1 MTSVLIASGLL
12 TGGAAFSFTL
22 FFRRG
27 KNLSDKRR
35 SVAAKILSLAFAA
48 CFALRLA
55 MTDVFYDTEALV
67 GIFSKGLNFALVV
80 LRAFTQMCVLALI
93 LAPWFK
99 FRSVKSIVA
108 YAVPVVYFIDMAL
121 FRQNVYAF
129 LGAVSLPTFGFR
141 EVQFAVECVLAFS
154 MGMIELANRIRD
166 RDFDFS
172 KKNILQTLALGTFY
186 LIFAAHGSTLFNLFG
201 GRLGSAK
208 DFSPAHIAMLALTV
222 ALLIAGFAL
231 LRKCS
236 KEFNYFILT
245 SAAVACFMHFWY
257 YYSFPLGFTNLP
269 LHLCHAA
276 VTLMCISFIFKN
288 RAIFAFNYLV
298 NVTGAIFA
306 LILPDSDAQL
316 TSELGVHYFN
326 GHILLV
332 VIPILA
338 VALGVFPRS
347 KIKDVGYCIAVFT
360 GYFLVAGILNAWLVN
375 YDPSVNYF
383 FMNGDNL
390 VKYVAFAARWKN
402 NFIWTFNI
410 GELTFKIYY
419 VYWIAMYVGF
429 IILIFLLWWIY
440 EGMYKVADHHYM
452 LHCILAERSQRKKQ
466 LKELLNGRP
475 VTEPLNPEGT
485 NMISIKHFS
494 KIYSG
499 SSVKSVDDL
508 SLEIKG
514 GEVYGFL
521 GHNGAGKST
530 TIKSLVGIQTITSG
544 TIEVCGYDISKQPLE
559 AKLNIGYVSD
569 NHAVYEQLTGREYIN
584 YVADL
589 YLVSKEDR
597 EKRIDKYVRMF
608 NLVDA
613 IDKEIKGYSH
623 GMKQKIVVIASLIHN
638 PKVWV
643 LDEPLTGLDPASSY
657 QIKECMREH
666 ANNGN
671 IVFFSS
677 HVIEVVEK
685 ICDKICI
692 IAKGRLVGEWK
703 ISELEKQG
711 LNLEELYMKYVYLA
725 ASTATDT
732 ETVAAGGASDA
743 SDAGKAD

>member
-1 MTSVLIASGLL
+1 MTSVLLVSGLSV
-12 TGGAAFSFTL
+12 GGFAFLFTL
-22 FFRRG
+22 FFKRG
-27 KNLSDKRR
+27 ENLSQKKW
-35 SVAAKILSLAFAA
+35 SVAAKIISVAFAA

-55 MTDVFYDTEALV
+55 MNDVFYSTEALV
-67 GIFSKGLNFALVV
+67 GIFSKGLNFVLVAIRAL
-80 LRAFTQMCVLALI
+80 TQMCVVAVM
-93 LAPWFK
+93 LAPWFRL
-99 FRSVKSIVA
+99 RSVKNIVA
-108 YAVPVVYFIDMAL
+108 YAVPVVYLINMIM
-121 FRQNVYAF
+121 FRENVYAF
-129 LGAVSLPTFGFR
+129 LGAVELPTFGFR
-141 EVQFAVECVLAFS
+141 EIQFAIECVIAFS
-154 MGMIELANRIRD
+154 FGVAELAKRIREK
-166 RDFDFS
+166 DFDLS
-172 KKNILQTLALGTFY
+172 KRNIFITIALGAFY
-186 LIFAAHGSTLFNLFG
+186 LVFAAHGCTLFNLFG
-201 GRLGSAK
+201 AKLGAVK
-208 DFSPAHIAMLALTV
+208 DFSPTHIVMLALT
-222 ALLIAGFAL
+222 LIVLVSGYLF
-231 LRKCS
+231 LRRQNA
-236 KEFNYFILT
+236 EWRYFILT
-245 SAAVACFMHFWY
+245 SAAVTCFMNFWY
-257 YYSFPLGFTNLP
+257 YYQFPLPLTELP

-276 VTLMCISFIFKN
+276 VTLMLISFVFKN

-306 LILPDSDAQL
+306 LLLPDVETQL
-316 TSELGVHYFN
+316 TSELGVHFFN
-326 GHILLV
+326 SHILLIV
-332 VIPILA
+332 VPVLA
-338 VALGVFPRS
+338 VALGVFPRP
-347 KIKDVGYCIAVFT
+347 KLKDIGYCIAVFS
-360 GYFLVAGILNAWLVN
+360 GYFVVVGVLNAWLVN
-375 YDPSVNYF
+375 YDPGVNYF

-390 VKYVAFAARWKN
+390 VKYIAFAARWKN
-402 NFIWTFNI
+402 DFIWTFSI

-419 VYWIAMYVGF
+419 VYWIAMYLGF
-429 IILIFLLWWIY
+429 IVLIFLLWWIY
-440 EGMYKVADHHYM
+440 QGMYRVADHHYK
-452 LHCILAERSQRKKQ
+452 LHGLLVEKQQREKE

-475 VTEPLNPEGT
+475 VSEPLKKEET
-485 NMISIKHFS
+485 DMISIKNFS

-499 SSVKSVDDL
+499 SNVKSVDNL
-508 SLEIKG
+508 SLEIHG

-544 TIEVCGYDISKQPLE
+544 SIEVCGYDISKQPLE

-589 YLVSKEDR
+589 YLVKKEDR
-597 EKRIDKYVRMF
+597 EKRIEKYVRMF

-692 IAKGRLVGEWK
+692 IAKGKLVGEWK

-711 LNLEELYMKYVYLA
+711 LTLEELYMKYVYLA

-732 ETVAAGGASDA
+732 KARPQEEPVSD
-743 SDAGKAD
+743 KAE

>member
-1 MTSVLIASGLL
+1 MTSVLIASGLI

-27 KNLSDKRR
+27 KILSDRR
-35 SVAAKILSLAFAA
+35 WNVAAKILSLVFAA

-67 GIFSKGLNFALVV
+67 GIFSKGLNFLLVA
-80 LRAFTQMCVLALI
+80 LRALTQMCVLALV

-99 FRSVKSIVA
+99 FRAVKNIVA
-108 YAVPVVYFIDMAL
+108 YAVPVVYFVDMVL

-129 LGAVSLPTFGFR
+129 VGAVSLPTFGFR

-154 MGMIELANRIRD
+154 LGLCELAKRLRE

-172 KKNILQTLALGTFY
+172 RKNILYTFALGAFY
-186 LIFAAHGSTLFNLFG
+186 LVFAAHGSTLFNLFG
-201 GRLGSAK
+201 GRLGAINNLM
-208 DFSPAHIAMLALTV
+208 SPAHIFMLAFT
-222 ALLIAGFAL
+222 ALMIVVGYIF
-231 LRKCS
+231 LRRYDAD
-236 KEFNYFILT
+236 FRYFILT
-245 SAAVACFMHFWY
+245 SAAVSCFMHFWY
-257 YYSFPLGFTNLP
+257 YYAFPLGFTNLP

-276 VTLMCISFIFKN
+276 ITLMLLSFVLKN

-306 LILPDSDAQL
+306 LLLPDTEAQL
-316 TSELGVHYFN
+316 TSELGMHYFN
-326 GHILLV
+326 GHMLLV
-332 VIPILA
+332 VLPILA
-338 VALGVFPRS
+338 VALGVFPRP

-360 GYFLVAGILNAWLVN
+360 GYFLVVAVLNAWLVN
-375 YDPSVNYF
+375 YEPSVNYF

-390 VKYVAFAARWKN
+390 VKHLAFAVGWKN
-402 NFIWTFNI
+402 NYIWTFNI

-429 IILIFLLWWIY
+429 IVLIFLLWWIY
-440 EGMYKVADHHYM
+440 EGMYRVADHHAM
-452 LHCILAERSQRKKQ
+452 LHGILVEQRQRKKQ
-466 LKELLNGRP
+466 LKELLDGRA
-475 VTEPLNPEGT
+475 VSEPLNPEGAD
-485 NMISIKHFS
+485 MISIKHFS

-499 SSVKSVDDL
+499 SRVKSVDDL
-508 SLEIKG
+508 SLEIRG

-544 TIEVCGYDISKQPLE
+544 TIEVCGYDISKQPLK

-666 ANNGN
+666 ADNGN

-692 IAKGRLVGEWK
+692 IAKGKLVGEWK
-703 ISELEKQG
+703 ISELAEQG
-711 LNLEELYMKYVYLA
+711 VTLEELYMKYVYLA

-732 ETVAAGGASDA
+732 KAIAADGADA
-743 SDAGKAD
+743 